1 MTDSI
6 LPGSSFYFSHGFF
19 HIRIPI
25 NTPPIGT
32 FHFTTKTKNPTYIE
46 PYSFPAIRGDNII
59 YTFTKTLRRAPT
71 AAEGVIATPEA
82 VAAANARAKRLNCT
96 IIGKVSVEIA

>member
-6 LPGSSFYFSHGFF
+6 LPGSSFYFSHAFF
-19 HIRIPI
+19 HIRIPT
-25 NTPPIGT
+25 NTQPIGT
-32 FHFTTKTKNPTYIE
+32 FQFTTQTKNPTYTIE
-46 PYSFPAIRGDNII
+46 PYSFPVIRNDNII

-82 VAAANARAKRLNCT
+82 VAAGMSKQN
-96 IIGKVSVEIA
+96 S